1 MKKSLIA
8 LLLSLVF
15 LSGLCGESSPNG
27 YQFQH
32 DWQYYANFSPANS
45 LDHLEL
51 QITNYGGYSFNNSS
65 VQTNSDNFN
74 LYINTSGYAIGMY
87 YFKFRVGKLVNNI
100 VENQGSYTHSSNLK
114 NQPIVFNLPAQ
125 GKGTFTI
132 SFDFYNLEG
141 AHCMTGYHTFE
152 KINATYLTF
161 ENSNHD
167 ILYKIRSSDSLF
179 RRPMLCVEGFDPVNA
194 KGVLFYQSL
203 ITSIED
209 ISSSAFCDVELYFLN
224 FRDAMK
230 DMRENA
236 MVVLGAIN
244 YLGSLYQSET
254 YKEGISVLGVSMGGV
269 VSRYALAYAE
279 EYQITHRCSQLIT
292 YDSPHSGAVLN
303 TNLQDEIYDTYED
316 ITSIEDAIESIETWS
331 WALGIIPGLV
341 VNLVTSDFNDSI
353 DDYKEM
359 FRPLLNTIEAPASKQ
374 LLRYNVNS
382 EQYTDEINGSLDF
395 RNFYSE
401 INLEER
407 LAYNPSIE
415 VLNNDPNYPNNKPG
429 YPFKQNA
436 VKSIAISNG
445 SITQSGDS
453 LDEYDHICYLNI
465 PSLLYSENI
474 YIDEEEW
481 ETQPGS
487 TLGLS
492 YWAENADSLIH
503 TYYDPVFVPLK
514 SSLHLKT
521 IGENNSPNNDNLVI
535 NNYADII
542 PIDINQ
548 VILTDHNEIAS
559 YLANHSFF
567 DVVAF
572 SSTPNLRHDSISY
585 PVVQDAISQFNDPL
599 NRAIST
605 ISGSIVNTD
614 LTDVQIR
621 AYIGQNLQQLNP
633 EHCVLLPDGRWIVA
647 YTLLQDT
654 DIVIEFSKAG
664 CIPTIKKFHIDYN
677 ESTCQANSFN
687 NVSARIMN
695 LNLQDIRVSSSD
707 LGSFNSIGDALD
719 YLITY
724 FSTYPYNNEAIRI
737 RVLPG
742 TYSESVDL
750 SPLAALGI
758 TNFTLEGV
766 GETIING
773 DSYGV
778 KLVTDID
785 SACSGAVYNIMN
797 LKITGSVRG
806 VTFKDS
812 WDELSGDVQA
822 PQLTLNINNCTIYD
836 CGSSSYSGTGNPI
849 FSAAAIHFEGAGSIT
864 NCHLYDNV
872 MTTSSDT
879 YSQYCQAGGLFVNN
893 NTTSDTEIAYNIF
906 TNNTGALS
914 GGLVAKGKGNILIR
928 NNEFCSNTYSWYC
941 DIYNAYEAN
950 ALSVYDASN
959 IVINNNLFVD
969 NIPSSIPY
977 GAVIGLTTY
986 VSQAASPIKFL
997 NNTIVNSPQYSNNGL
1012 SAIKF
1017 RINAGVAVQDIQ
1029 VKNNI
1034 ISSTN
1039 NNGCTIDSGAGYSPV
1054 SINYNILHN
1063 TSLSGFSA
1071 NLYNPDDPN
1080 SVYNSTAPRFN
1091 YQCDP
1096 QLAANYIPTWNT
1108 TTMSHC
1114 IDTGTGVNDSDGT
1127 PPDIGAFRATDH
1139 RYWQYRF
1146 RSGQNDRSD
1155 TYHWVSYP
1163 VVNSLTQGKTVARSF
1178 FHELLGTHEN
1188 ANNDVVADVLQEI
1201 LWSDIEGQKV
1211 IRWNV
1216 SGWGPYVDTHN
1227 VVSPQGYKVKL
1238 LSVDNSGQTPTTV
1251 ELHHSG
1257 FLTPDN
1263 TPFMIYGSASNG
1275 GQTYENWIGYF
1286 DTESVWP
1293 TDAFASIWNDITM
1306 IKAKDWC
1313 LYRDPNSSIGAII
1326 GKMLPINCGDMVI
1339 VTTVNDH
1346 EFQWDTTIPTDP
1358 KKKEVPT
1365 AFEYV
1370 EKADYTP
1377 VYIDLSGVDMSD
1389 LKEIGLKLDGICK
1402 GAVVVT
1408 DSLEQI
1414 CAYLD
1419 DGESLSSGLVEL
1431 VFFYESKSQPMEMR
1445 SVAINDTQLSSSI
1458 IGDDSA
1464 YPVYNIKVTS
1474 ADLSNTVVPVLSLE
1488 QNYPNPFN
1496 PTTSIRYSINEPG
1509 SVSLDIYNVKGQL
1522 VKTLYQGNAEIGSHT
1537 AIWNGLDNSGN
1548 ACSSGVYFY
1557 RLRTPKTSL
1566 VRKMLMLK

>member
-1 MKKSLIA
+1 
-8 LLLSLVF
+8 
-15 LSGLCGESSPNG
+15 
-27 YQFQH
+27 
-32 DWQYYANFSPANS
+32 
-45 LDHLEL
+45 
-51 QITNYGGYSFNNSS
+51 
-65 VQTNSDNFN
+65 
-74 LYINTSGYAIGMY
+74 
-87 YFKFRVGKLVNNI
+87 
-100 VENQGSYTHSSNLK
+100 
-114 NQPIVFNLPAQ
+114 
-125 GKGTFTI
+125 
-132 SFDFYNLEG
+132 
-141 AHCMTGYHTFE
+141 
-152 KINATYLTF
+152 
-161 ENSNHD
+161 
-167 ILYKIRSSDSLF
+167 
-179 RRPMLCVEGFDPVNA
+179 
-194 KGVLFYQSL
+194 
-203 ITSIED
+203 
-209 ISSSAFCDVELYFLN
+209 
-224 FRDAMK
+224 
-230 DMRENA
+230 
-236 MVVLGAIN
+236 
-244 YLGSLYQSET
+244 
-254 YKEGISVLGVSMGGV
+254 
-269 VSRYALAYAE
+269 
-279 EYQITHRCSQLIT
+279 
-292 YDSPHSGAVLN
+292 
-303 TNLQDEIYDTYED
+303 
-316 ITSIEDAIESIETWS
+316 
-331 WALGIIPGLV
+331 
-341 VNLVTSDFNDSI
+341 
-353 DDYKEM
+353 
-359 FRPLLNTIEAPASKQ
+359 
-374 LLRYNVNS
+374 
-382 EQYTDEINGSLDF
+382 
-395 RNFYSE
+395 
-401 INLEER
+401 
-407 LAYNPSIE
+407 
-415 VLNNDPNYPNNKPG
+415 
-429 YPFKQNA
+429 
-436 VKSIAISNG
+436 
-445 SITQSGDS
+445 
-453 LDEYDHICYLNI
+453 
-465 PSLLYSENI
+465 
-474 YIDEEEW
+474 
-481 ETQPGS
+481 
-487 TLGLS
+487 
-492 YWAENADSLIH
+492 
-503 TYYDPVFVPLK
+503 
-514 SSLHLKT
+514 
-521 IGENNSPNNDNLVI
+521 
-535 NNYADII
+535 
-542 PIDINQ
+542 
-548 VILTDHNEIAS
+548 
-559 YLANHSFF
+559 
-567 DVVAF
+567 
-572 SSTPNLRHDSISY
+572 
-585 PVVQDAISQFNDPL
+585 
-599 NRAIST
+599 
-605 ISGSIVNTD
+605 
-614 LTDVQIR
+614 
-621 AYIGQNLQQLNP
+621 
-633 EHCVLLPDGRWIVA
+633 
-647 YTLLQDT
+647 
-654 DIVIEFSKAG
+654 VIEFSKAG

-1496 PTTSIRYSINEPG
+1496 PTTSIMYSINEPG